1 MKYAA
6 SLDPSTFSQ
15 LGRSETYALQYLGEA
30 LALQNRAEIFAAK
43 PELASAP
50 EYAELRKALAALD
63 LESDLRIAPLIFI
76 NEYGYNDLASEIDG
90 MSPYQQQV
98 VRNAMAML
106 KANSEAGTD
115 VRAFAKELMDKYG
128 FTPQQWDYVLN

>member
-1 MKYAA
+1 
-6 SLDPSTFSQ
+6 
-15 LGRSETYALQYLGEA
+15 
-30 LALQNRAEIFAAK
+30 
-43 PELASAP
+43 
-50 EYAELRKALAALD
+50 
-63 LESDLRIAPLIFI
+63 
-76 NEYGYNDLASEIDG
+76 

-98 VRNAMAML
+98 VRNAMTML